1 METIERI
8 LAIYSWVVIGMLI
21 VFLWRIAYFF
31 EKTSG
36 QRVGYRFLI
45 LPSLLLAAGVIYYL
59 VYGGGFIGQPVG
71 DILLFSG
78 GVLLCLFGLHL
89 HELMIGERR

>member
-1 METIERI
+1 MVGMKTLKRT
-8 LAIYSWVVIGMLI
+8 SWILI

-36 QRVGYRFLI
+36 QRVGYLFLI

-59 VYGGGFIGQPVG
+59 VYGEGFIGQPVG

-89 HELMIGERR
+89 HELMIGER